1 MRGAANDGP
10 RGGDERLGY
19 DEAAEY
25 ALPADPRADA
35 AKDILLDF
43 FKVEE
48 AEKLRHGRR
57 GSGCFLTVVRVAS
70 RRPVRH
76 DERRGWRMI
85 FARRRIGGA
94 VMPGEEKMRLMIA
107 PFS

>member
-1 MRGAANDGP
+1 MRRAPDDRP
-10 RGGDERLGY
+10 RGGDERLSH
-19 DEAAEY
+19 DEAAEH
-25 ALPADPRADA
+25 ALPADLRADA

-48 AEKLRHGRR
+48 AEKLRYGRR
-57 GSGCFLTVVRVAS
+57 GSGRLLAVVRVAS
-70 RRPVRH
+70 RRPMRH

-85 FARRRIGGA
+85 FAGRRVGGA

-107 PFS
+107 PF